1 MTTKNL
7 VAKEEEYVIGS
18 EFGSVLLTLS
28 TLKQQITALQ
38 NTVRGLEKNVNKKI
52 NCYERELK
60 KNAHKK
66 PRKLSG
72 FAVPSNITNELCEF
86 MGKPSGTKMARTE
99 VTQHLID
106 YIRLNELQ
114 EKKNRKIIVPDSKLK
129 KLLKVNSEDEINYF
143 NIQKYMNQHFI
154 KAVL

>member
-7 VAKEEEYVIGS
+7 VAKEEEYVIGN

-52 NCYERELK
+52 NCYERERK
-60 KNAHKK
+60 KNAQKK

>member
-1 MTTKNL
+1 MNSKKTIPS
-7 VAKEEEYVIGS
+7 EEDNIIGG
-18 EFGSVLLTLS
+18 EFGSVLVTLS

-52 NCYERELK
+52 NTYERERK
-60 KNAHKK
+60 KHAQKK

-106 YIRLNELQ
+106 YIRSNKLQ
-114 EKKNRKIIVPDSKLK
+114 EKENRKIIVPDTKLQ
-129 KLLKVNSEDEINYF
+129 KLLKVSPTDEINYF

-154 KAVL
+154 KASQ